1 VTTESQKYRRAIK
14 HCFASIAVYAAATSG
29 VLNTNAVAATPK
41 EQNAIVQ
48 HGVGGP
54 EVLKFERAPVP
65 EPGKGEVLIRVYAAA
80 INPVDYKR
88 RIGQGDYALERGA
101 LPTSIPGGDVAG
113 VIEKAGDGVTAFKV
127 GDPVF
132 AVIPRD
138 PKRLNG
144 GYAQF
149 AVATTATVV
158 AKPKNVTFAEAAGLG
173 IATVTG
179 VRVVAVTKV
188 TKGQRV
194 LVTGASG
201 GVGTIAVQVAKAR
214 GAYVIGTAS
223 GRRAE
228 FLRSIG
234 VDQFI
239 DYTKGNFEDQVKDVD
254 VVIDTVGDDTAVR
267 AFKTL
272 KKGGHYISV
281 AARNLES
288 QCEAASFTCPGRGNA
303 QSVAR
308 EYYEEVAA
316 LANAGKLNVYIDKT
330 FPLIQAAD
338 AQMYSEQ
345 GRTQGKISL
354 IVDPEHANR
363 K

>member
-1 VTTESQKYRRAIK
+1 VTNEASKFLRALNTGAITA
-14 HCFASIAVYAAATSG
+14 CAVVASLVLSGATS
-29 VLNTNAVAATPK
+29 AIAATPR
-41 EQNAIVQ
+41 EQQAIVQ
-48 HGVGGP
+48 HGIGGP

-65 EPGKGEVLIRVYAAA
+65 EPGNNEVLIRVYAAA
-80 INPVDYKR
+80 INPVDWKR
-88 RIGQGDYALERGA
+88 RIGKGDYAPEAGA
-101 LPTSIPGGDVAG
+101 LPTAIPGGDVAG
-113 VIEKAGDGVTAFKV
+113 IVEKIGGSVTAFRV

-158 AKPKNVTFAEAAGLG
+158 TKPRNVTFAEAAGLG
-173 IATVTG
+173 VAAVTA
-179 VRVVAVTKV
+179 VRSVAVTNV

-201 GVGTIAVQVAKAR
+201 GVGSIAVQVAKAR

-228 FLRSIG
+228 YLRSIG
-234 VDQFI
+234 VDEMI
-239 DYTKGNFEDQVKDVD
+239 DYTKGKFEDQIKDVD
-254 VVIDTVGDDTAVR
+254 VVIDTVGEDTALR
-267 AFKTL
+267 AFKTM

-281 AARNLES
+281 AARNLEAH
-288 QCEAASFTCPGRGNA
+288 CAAAGVTCPARANA
-303 QSVAR
+303 QAMER
-308 EYYEEVAA
+308 NFYEEV
-316 LANAGKLNVYIDKT
+316 GKLAAAGRLSLYIDKT
-330 FPLIQAAD
+330 FPLEQAGA
-338 AQMYSEQ
+338 AQSYSEQ

-354 IVDPEHANR
+354 IVDSQHANR